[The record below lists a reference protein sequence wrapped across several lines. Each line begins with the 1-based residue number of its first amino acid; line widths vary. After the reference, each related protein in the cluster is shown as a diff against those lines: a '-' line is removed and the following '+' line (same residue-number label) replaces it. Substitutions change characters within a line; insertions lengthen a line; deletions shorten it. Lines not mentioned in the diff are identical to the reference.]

1 MPFIFSNYS
10 YSISTWKCLL
20 QNSWLKKKIQQN
32 EKMEK
37 LIKKCMLQDYLQPAG
52 GDILSW
58 VLCSWHVLNSGFL
71 ISWESFR
78 HLISWNILKMQIK
91 MVFFFF
97 YDKMLYISELFL
109 HTCTCISMTW
119 KHFFLGGLKAVV
131 YILCLKLHTRPLLL
145 VFLLQCMVFTFLFL
159 FFFCTTGYSFER
171 SCRCSQQESSQNSS

>member
-1 MPFIFSNYS
+1 
-10 YSISTWKCLL
+10 
-20 QNSWLKKKIQQN
+20 
-32 EKMEK
+32 
-37 LIKKCMLQDYLQPAG
+37 MLQDYLQPAG

-159 FFFCTTGYSFER
+159 FFFFAPQGTHLNDRVDAANKRAVKILRNQWNLSFYMLNKF
-171 SCRCSQQESSQNSS
+171 CAPRCQIKIMFIKPVC